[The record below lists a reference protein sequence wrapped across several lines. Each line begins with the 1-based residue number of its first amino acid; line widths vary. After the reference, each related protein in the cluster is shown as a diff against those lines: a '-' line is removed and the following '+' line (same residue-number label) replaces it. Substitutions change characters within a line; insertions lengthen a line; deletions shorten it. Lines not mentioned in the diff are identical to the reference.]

1 MRAIST
7 RCFLLVLQHTKEMF
21 VEEAKTDVTLALKNV
36 MIKFAEKF
44 SEYIQ
49 ENEDEIEEGGV
60 FCFSNEIFMQPGKLV
75 AWSKKYNLKF
85 IHTEQKHMRKRKFSL
100 MFGLVCTRRRRRR

>member
-7 RCFLLVLQHTKEMF
+7 RCFLLVLQHTKETF
-21 VEEAKTDVTLALKNV
+21 VEEAKTDVTLVLKNV

-44 SEYIQ
+44 SEYTQ

-60 FCFSNEIFMQPGKLV
+60 FLLQ
-75 AWSKKYNLKF
+75 
-85 IHTEQKHMRKRKFSL
+85 
-100 MFGLVCTRRRRRR
+100 